1 MLRSKEVMDARCS
14 GRSKL
19 SKVMV
24 STREVLWPDPMNTS
38 VA

>member
-1 MLRSKEVMDARCS
+1 MLRSKEVIEARCG
-14 GRSKL
+14 GRNKL

-24 STREVLWPDPMNTS
+24 STREVLWPDPMHTS